1 MSTAEMLLALR
12 APNSG
17 WLAAVLCALDE
28 AMQDPGFDA
37 SQRNLVRELLDR
49 PNMPNAV
56 AQAAHETL
64 REFEQAAHPLHFSP
78 DQTLAAPPT
87 RQRPKLT
94 LCVSNH

>member
-37 SQRNLVRELLDR
+37 RQRAVLRELLDR
-49 PNMPNAV
+49 PSMPNAV
-56 AQAAHETL
+56 ALAAHETL
-64 REFEQAAHPLHFSP
+64 CEFEQATHPLYFQA
-78 DQTLAAPPT
+78 DRELAAMPA